1 MRNMNKN
8 VHSGHRVKV
17 IVPGL
22 KASQILTNLSPE
34 YGQKSVWKA
43 ENGAI
48 DMELGM
54 ARGHIFEI
62 DDPNIEQLV
71 LESGGKVYKQNM

>member
-1 MRNMNKN
+1 M
-8 VHSGHRVKV
+8 
-17 IVPGL
+17 
-22 KASQILTNLSPE
+22 KATQTLTDLSPE

-48 DMELGM
+48 DIELGM
-54 ARGHIFEI
+54 SRGHIFEI

-71 LESGGKVYKQNM
+71 VQAGGKVYKQNM